1 MGYRPHLKAGQV
13 VLLGN
18 KLLLFKILKIQ
29 NKALLVIIVPEKI
42 EESYLIITMVVPVE
56 VTWGNIKHSTDY
68 A

>member
-56 VTWGNIKHSTDY
+56 VT
-68 A
+68 